1 MLISEVDD
9 PAISSISASKWHYRG
24 MDAWVTTVRTFLRSS
39 GIGGIPWLLRTWI
52 GASFGL
58 QRVLHVNEVRL
69 INSFFALGNWWL
81 AGKITNSGITAHDYF
96 PAEGGNSLAESAIAS
111 GGRNLALVTMRLS
124 DATLATSSAGVQVAC
139 SSTSADEL
147 STGNWGRRGPIG
159 QLLNGRSWRS
169 ELPPYPYAVDK
180 GYLGAQIF
188 STNYFHF
195 VTEVLP
201 VVIRDRDLITGDQER
216 RVIASKASF
225 VEDLLALAGIPNK
238 VILTEDPSVL
248 RVRDLIAPRM
258 LPWGFMSAP
267 LLQEVRERILR
278 SVPQGSVPQGSLPRI
293 VYLAREASNTRRISN
308 EAEVLDA
315 VLARYPDMTYVVPGQ
330 LSVSDQVQ
338 VCAGADVIIAPH
350 GAQATNLIWSRS
362 LAHFIEIVSD
372 ETANASLSA
381 LAQACGAQVSCVTAH
396 TVGEVHH
403 HSDVTVDL
411 RSLERALSAI

>member
-1 MLISEVDD
+1 MLTSLGNGIISPMRV
-9 PAISSISASKWHYRG
+9 W
-24 MDAWVTTVRTFLRSS
+24 VRTIRTFIRSS
-39 GIGGIPWLLRTWI
+39 GII
-52 GASFGL
+52 GAIWLVKIWISTSFHSPVAFQARRSTLLGSM
-58 QRVLHVNEVRL
+58 EVTGR
-69 INSFFALGNWWL
+69 WWL

-278 SVPQGSVPQGSLPRI
+278 SVPQGSLPRI